1 MKHIERPKGMHR
13 SITAFLPGLYPIRSI
28 MKLIVILLK
37 KGWSWGLIN
46 KDAMGL
52 LNNSVFIFY
61 CFIIIGQFIFIF

>member
-1 MKHIERPKGMHR
+1 MHR

-37 KGWSWGLIN
+37 KGWSWVLIN

-52 LNNSVFIFY
+52 LHNSVFIF
-61 CFIIIGQFIFIF
+61 IVKS